1 MPHAAPFVP
10 EQGGGLQYAGDR
22 GADLPQSQFWW
33 SDLPI
38 FHEIA
43 GDAVRYCKL
52 DTEDAVPQLAAAM
65 RQIREAGKESIPES
79 LCEAVVGR
87 YKKERL
93 AGGLKEF

>member
-1 MPHAAPFVP
+1 M
-10 EQGGGLQYAGDR
+10 
-22 GADLPQSQFWW
+22 

-43 GDAVRYCKL
+43 ADAVRYCKL
-52 DTEDAVPQLAAAM
+52 DTEDAVPQLAAASG
-65 RQIREAGKESIPES
+65 RSGKPEKRAYRDS

-93 AGGLKEF
+93 AGGLKEFLETIGKK